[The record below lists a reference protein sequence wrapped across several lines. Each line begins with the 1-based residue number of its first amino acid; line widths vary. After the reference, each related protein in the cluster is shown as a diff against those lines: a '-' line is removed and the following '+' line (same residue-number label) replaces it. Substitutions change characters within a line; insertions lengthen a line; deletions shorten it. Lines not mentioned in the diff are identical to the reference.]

1 MCIAS
6 LLSLFGCGKKS
17 PLLVDGPGMVNT
29 TTWDSLSVSRYGDS
43 MADQNFYIT
52 VKYYDDGYVVNG
64 EGPALGE
71 VQDVKLPDKACREID
86 ALKPHLLPDVIASAE
101 QSGTE
106 EVILLDAPTAE
117 IEVAYVDGTLH
128 TKVDEDDFSM
138 KLYRIVEPYLT
149 EN

>member
-1 MCIAS
+1 MCIS
-6 LLSLFGCGKKS
+6 TLFSLFGCGKGDRFI
-17 PLLVDGPGMVNT
+17 LDGPGMVNT
-29 TTWDSLSVSRYGDS
+29 TTWDSFSVSRYGDS
-43 MADQNFYIT
+43 MADQNFHIT

-64 EGPALGE
+64 EGPALGV

-106 EVILLDAPTAE
+106 EVILLDAATTE

-128 TKVDEDDFSM
+128 TKADEDDFSM
-138 KLYRIVEPYLT
+138 KVYRIVEPYLT